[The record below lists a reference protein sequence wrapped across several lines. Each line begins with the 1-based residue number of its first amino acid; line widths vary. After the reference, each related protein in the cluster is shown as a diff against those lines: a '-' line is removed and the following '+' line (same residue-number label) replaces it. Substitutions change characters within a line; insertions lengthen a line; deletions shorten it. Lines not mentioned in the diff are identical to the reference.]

1 MLEIRL
7 INNMTKEEQIR
18 LKTLLKI
25 KVKDITSKEWKE
37 CVELNQRW
45 LNELITEQKK
55 DNK

>member
-1 MLEIRL
+1 
-7 INNMTKEEQIR
+7 MTKEEQIR